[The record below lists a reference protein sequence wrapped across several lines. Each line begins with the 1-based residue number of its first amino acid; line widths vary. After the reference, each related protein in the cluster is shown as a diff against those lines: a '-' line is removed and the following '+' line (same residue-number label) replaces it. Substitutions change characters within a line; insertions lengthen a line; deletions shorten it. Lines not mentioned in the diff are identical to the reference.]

1 LGWRPLA
8 AARRRHA
15 ARVQDVGDLA
25 QAAPLR
31 SQRLDYR
38 QDVGGEPT
46 CCSLHALGAFAAHLV
61 EARGIKLPLRTGTG
75 DGTKLV
81 LNNLISIF
89 RYYEKEPKKA
99 KATAAGCY
107 IASKY
112 KLGAER
118 NYWMS

>member
-1 LGWRPLA
+1 MTFCA
-8 AARRRHA
+8 
-15 ARVQDVGDLA
+15 
-25 QAAPLR
+25 
-31 SQRLDYR
+31 
-38 QDVGGEPT
+38 
-46 CCSLHALGAFAAHLV
+46 GA
-61 EARGIKLPLRTGTG
+61 KLPLRTGHR
-75 DGTKLV
+75 DCTKLV

-99 KATAAGCY
+99 QATAGACY